1 MRRGLVWGTKLARST
16 CTAAVLVVAATIMA
30 EDATDPVVSVFLL
43 FWSQLLVGPQLF
55 VCVLFFGLCVVNF
68 GPLCCNVCC

>member
-16 CTAAVLVVAATIMA
+16 CTTAVLVVAATVMT
-30 EDATDPVVSVFLL
+30 EDATDSVVSVFLL

-55 VCVLFFGLCVVNF
+55 VCVLFFG
-68 GPLCCNVCC
+68 PLCCKFWAFVL